1 MSDLSDARLNP
12 RTNAVAWRVMDPET
26 HTIAEFDF
34 CPGQYGFQLQDSVQQ
49 TTLTLTENVTGG
61 TEFELVLTAPNVGQ
75 CYVNYANGICVFN
88 VADLG
93 KEVNSNAYNGG
104 GSNANI
110 VNLGLLASFSGK
122 TTDDLDEGVTNL
134 YANATSI
141 PAIINAAAAKTTP
154 VDADIV
160 GIGDSAASFGLKKL
174 TFANL
179 FLWIVTKIFGLT
191 GKTTPVDADQL
202 LITDSAASNVG
213 KSLTWANLKATLKT
227 YFDTLY
233 TSIPTYITSQATPS
247 RVTGSAPTA
256 LGQYRSYLRQAGART
271 YTETNGTPATAPDST
286 NGYKL
291 YTSADFATG
300 DASGEPSRYEIY
312 IGTGKRPW
320 YEFYAGTGRTGYIGT
335 MPFQRHAGNDVNGGW
350 EREYDP
356 TTGILR
362 ISQPPY
368 QGGNNYTGIDA
379 LGVTVTADIYC
390 DIKC

>member
-233 TSIPTYITSQATPS
+233 PTYTTPTSVTPVFTGFGTVSALTAYTWRVGAVLMGQITVTLGTTTATEARIGLRHNPGSGEVDVTTASNYPTLQIVGDSVNNTNTGNYPILAEASKTYITLGVQVPGSSAGLIKKNGTELT
-247 RVTGSAPTA
+247 TGSI
-256 LGQYRSYLRQAGART
+256 LSIKFMVRI
-271 YTETNGTPATAPDST
+271 NGWT
-286 NGYKL
+286 
-291 YTSADFATG
+291 
-300 DASGEPSRYEIY
+300 
-312 IGTGKRPW
+312 
-320 YEFYAGTGRTGYIGT
+320 
-335 MPFQRHAGNDVNGGW
+335 
-350 EREYDP
+350 
-356 TTGILR
+356 
-362 ISQPPY
+362 
-368 QGGNNYTGIDA
+368 
-379 LGVTVTADIYC
+379 
-390 DIKC
+390 